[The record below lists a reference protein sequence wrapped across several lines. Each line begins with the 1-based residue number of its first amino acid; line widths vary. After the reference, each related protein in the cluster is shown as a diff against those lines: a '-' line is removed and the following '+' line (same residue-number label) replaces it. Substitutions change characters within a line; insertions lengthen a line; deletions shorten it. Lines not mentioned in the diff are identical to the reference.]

1 MNGNYEVKITEY
13 THKRQARF
21 AVQVRNTRTGGA
33 VNEPGFTSREAA
45 LAWGENAVAHAAENF
60 FLR

>member
-21 AVQVRNTRTGGA
+21 AVPVRNTRTGGA

-45 LAWGENAVAHAAENF
+45 QAWGENQVERASENF
-60 FLR
+60 FLK